1 MSLDVYTYVY
11 FTVWSI
17 AEHGPT
23 QLLVEKL
30 RPLLIKYKV
39 TGYISGHDHNMQHLR
54 EKNQSLEYFVIG
66 AGHDTNPS
74 VAHMVSYKSHAIW
87 HALSSCCFLL

>member
-1 MSLDVYTYVY
+1 M
-11 FTVWSI
+11 WSV

-23 QLLVEKL
+23 QILVDRL

-39 TGYISGHDHNMQHLR
+39 AAYLSGHDHDMQHLR
-54 EKNQSLEYFVIG
+54 EKNHSVEYFVIG

-74 VAHMVSYKSHAIW
+74 MAHMVSEVVCVCVRACVKD
-87 HALSSCCFLL
+87 LTCVFLHTE